1 MQNMGRMV
9 EFDIGTP
16 SFEEIAGLA
25 RMSIENVETCTST
38 EYLELP
44 WNTATDEYNR
54 RPTTPLN
61 EREIKHLTPIELRSL
76 RDGTPI
82 VAIDV
87 SILGL
92 GETQRGIIY
101 AIRGT
106 VVSREEERYRYS
118 RIGPLLFHVNIGE
131 NEIIKEK
138 KPTNHTLLSIK
149 TGRGNPINI
158 CKRLLTVFE
167 TMLKTKVTKTYD
179 NAVLLWDGALTV
191 PSVEEESRAT
201 NLLMGLARKRRNSIV
216 GVSKKTYLF
225 SLQGTRD
232 LLHGYPKPCLIDID
246 SIVQRTQR
254 FLLLGTVYVAKLASD
269 GLSFRLDID
278 RELPKTERIAAVERM
293 IGNDLT
299 QDGYP
304 ETLRLAHIFSKFN
317 ATEVIG
323 MHRFLD
329 DNYGLRIFEYP
340 NIRRILFGPFAG
352 NHSKEPDAVY
362 AKPV

>member
-1 MQNMGRMV
+1 MLNIESIT
-9 EFDIGTP
+9 EFNIRTP

-25 RMSIENVETCTST
+25 RISIESIDTHTNT
-38 EYLELP
+38 EHLELP
-44 WNTATDEYNR
+44 RNTPTDEYNR
-54 RPTTPLN
+54 TNTPIN
-61 EREIKHLTPIELRSL
+61 EREMRHLVPIELRSL
-76 RDGTPI
+76 KDGTPI

-92 GETQRGIIY
+92 GETENGIIY

-118 RIGPLLFHVNIGE
+118 RLGPLLFHINITE
-131 NEIIKEK
+131 NEIIKERK
-138 KPTNHTLLSIK
+138 TTEHTILSAGIGRSNPTS
-149 TGRGNPINI
+149 I

-167 TMLKTKVTKTYD
+167 TMLKTKVAKMYT
-179 NAVLLWDGALTV
+179 NAILLWDGSLIV
-191 PSVEEESRAT
+191 PSAEEEIRAN
-201 NLLMGLARKRRNSIV
+201 NLLMQLARERRNSIV

-225 SLQGTRD
+225 SLRGSRNPLQA
-232 LLHGYPKPCLIDID
+232 YPKPCLLDID

-254 FLLLGTVYVAKLASD
+254 FLLLGKVYVAKLASD
-269 GLSFRLDID
+269 GLLFRLDVD
-278 RELPKTERIAAVERM
+278 KELPKADRITAVERM

-329 DNYGLRIFEYP
+329 ENYSLRILEYP

-352 NHSKEPDAVY
+352 NHSKEPDTVY

>member
-1 MQNMGRMV
+1 MERMV

-25 RMSIENVETCTST
+25 RMSIENMDTYTST
-38 EYLELP
+38 EYPELP
-44 WNTATDEYNR
+44 WNTAVDEYNR
-54 RPTTPLN
+54 RSNAPIN
-61 EREIKHLTPIELRSL
+61 EQEIKHLVPIELRSL
-76 RDGTPI
+76 NDGTPI

-92 GETQRGIIY
+92 GETQCGTIY

-106 VVSREEERYRYS
+106 VVSRKEERYRYS
-118 RIGPLLFHVNIGE
+118 RLGPLPFHINIGE
-131 NEIIKEK
+131 NETIKERRA
-138 KPTNHTLLSIK
+138 TDHTILSID
-149 TGRGNPINI
+149 TGRRNPTII
-158 CKRLLTVFE
+158 CRRLLTVFE
-167 TMLKTKVTKTYD
+167 TMLKRKVAKMYD
-179 NAVLLWDGALTV
+179 NAVLLWDGALTI
-191 PSVEEESRAT
+191 PSVEEEIRAT
-201 NLLMGLARKRRNSIV
+201 NSLMEVARKRRNSIV
-216 GVSKKTYLF
+216 GVSKKTCLF

-232 LLHGYPKPCLIDID
+232 PLQGYQKPCLIDID
-246 SIVQRTQR
+246 SRIQRTQR

-269 GLSFRLDID
+269 GLLFRLDVD
-278 RELPKTERIAAVERM
+278 KELPEAERIAAVERM

-329 DNYGLRIFEYP
+329 DNYGLRILEYP

-352 NHSKEPDAVY
+352 NHSKEPDAIY